1 MGFLKGEHN
10 YCVELEVRECKN
22 GEILTTWNKTSIDFD
37 GYVELDD
44 IVTFQN
50 ELSDIFKKVR
60 KASKKGLY
68 INLEITAA
76 IYDYNNCYLSSKYY
90 DRWSFS
96 GINQDTEGIHITA
109 DTKYTPVYKDAYIYF
124 NSRTLF
130 ADFAN
135 LVKHSN
141 KDL

>member
-10 YCVELEVRECKN
+10 YCVELEVKECKN
-22 GEILTTWNKTSIDFD
+22 GEISTIWNKASINLD
-37 GYVELDD
+37 GYTELND
-44 IVTFQN
+44 IVTFQG
-50 ELSDIFKKVR
+50 ELSNILKKVR

-68 INLEITAA
+68 INLEITSA
-76 IYDYNNCYLSSKYY
+76 IYDNSDTSIYF
-90 DRWSFS
+90 DRWTFC

-130 ADFAN
+130 ADFAE
-135 LVKHSN
+135 LVKHSD